1 MLADN
6 AVSTA
11 VIVEYSAGPASSAA
25 AISNSVSSDE
35 GDAPTNDVIP
45 ANTCDDRFA
54 TWLLSAD
61 EMDAVADD
69 SAETLVAIA
78 VDNDSTPVLRCAT
91 ADARTDPCVETAVC
105 TEVMDWV
112 VPEMMDAMDAARAAA
127 LDPRFVWLSTTLA
140 DSAPIVSLTLE
151 ESAPI
156 SDTRARCSAP
166 LEIST
171 APLLYGTAYPF
182 NVVYA
187 LLSL

>member
-1 MLADN
+1 MSAPLLNVEVGGDGIAGTTGPLRVLAPPLRVLAPMVAAN

-25 AISNSVSSDE
+25 ATSNSVSSDE
-35 GDAPTNDVIP
+35 GAAPTNDVIP

-61 EMDAVADD
+61 ERDAVADD

-78 VDNDSTPVLRCAT
+78 ADNDSTPAPRCAT

-112 VPEMMDAMDAARAAA
+112 VPEMMDVMDAARAAV
-127 LDPRFVWLSTTLA
+127 LDPRFV
-140 DSAPIVSLTLE
+140 
-151 ESAPI
+151 
-156 SDTRARCSAP
+156 
-166 LEIST
+166 
-171 APLLYGTAYPF
+171 
-182 NVVYA
+182 
-187 LLSL
+187 